1 MYLETSVAVDE
12 RGRGGQND
20 WMCRGLNSLLLALKR
35 EEGPM
40 SQRTCVTSRSW
51 KRQGNEFSRTSRM
64 ECNLEDSFIL
74 AQ

>member
-35 EEGPM
+35 EEGDHTP
-40 SQRTCVTSRSW
+40 RS
-51 KRQGNEFSRTSRM
+51 
-64 ECNLEDSFIL
+64 
-74 AQ
+74 